1 MEVHV
6 GMPPERQRKLLSI
19 DKELLQALY
28 EYSRESGARLDDLYD
43 EALRDLMKKKGQP
56 VTLLQALKES
66 ARAKAA
72 NDQVPR
78 RKAAAKKGRRR

>member
-1 MEVHV
+1 
-6 GMPPERQRKLLSI
+6 MPPERQRKLLSL

-28 EYSRESGARLDDLYD
+28 EYSRESGARLDDLYT
-43 EALRDLMKKKGQP
+43 LRDLMKKKGQP

>member
-1 MEVHV
+1 
-6 GMPPERQRKLLSI
+6 MPPERQRKLLSL

-56 VTLLQALKES
+56 VTLLQVLKES

-78 RKAAAKKGRRR
+78 KKATAKKGRRR

>member
-1 MEVHV
+1 
-6 GMPPERQRKLLSI
+6 MPPERQRKLLSI

-28 EYSRESGARLDDLYD
+28 EYSRESGARLDDLYT
-43 EALRDLMKKKGQP
+43 LRDLMKKKGQP

>member
-1 MEVHV
+1 MEAHV

-28 EYSRESGARLDDLYD
+28 EYARESGARLDDLYD

-56 VTLLQALKES
+56 VTLMQALKAS
-66 ARAKAA
+66 ARAQAA
-72 NDQVPR
+72 NDRSPPKKR
-78 RKAAAKKGRRR
+78 GAKKTRR